1 MQSSIY
7 VGLSSQL
14 ALERRMETLA
24 RNVANMNTTGYRAEE
39 VKFSTFLSKKGA
51 DAVNFATEGES
62 FISRTQGGMDKTGN
76 PLDVA
81 VEGDGWFAINTPAG
95 TVYTRDGRFS
105 MSAQGQLMSTAG
117 HPVLDAGGAPMQL
130 DPEGGPPTIA
140 RDGMIWQGTQQ
151 VGAIG
156 LFSVDPAAK
165 LQRYDNSGII
175 PDRAAT
181 PILDFIN
188 NGVRQGY
195 VEGSNVN
202 PIREMTKLIMVTRTF
217 ESAANAIDKGEKSVD
232 SAIRTLGEPT
242 S

>member
-14 ALERRMETLA
+14 VLEKRMETLA
-24 RNVANMNTTGYRAEE
+24 RNVANMNTAGFRAEE
-39 VKFSTFLSKKGA
+39 VKFSTFLSKKGP
-51 DAVNFATEGES
+51 DAVSFASAGETY
-62 FISRTQGGMDKTGN
+62 ISRIQGGLDKTGN

-81 VEGDGWFAINTPAG
+81 VEGEGWLAITTPAG
-95 TVYTRDGRFS
+95 TVYTRDGR
-105 MSAQGQLMSTAG
+105 MKMTPQGELRTLSD

-130 DPEGGPPTIA
+130 DPEGGPPVIA

-156 LFSVDPAAK
+156 LFAIDPAAK
-165 LQRYDNSGII
+165 LQRHDNSGVI
-175 PDRAAT
+175 PDR
-181 PILDFIN
+181 
-188 NGVRQGY
+188 NGVRQGF

-202 PIREMTKLIMVTRTF
+202 PIREMTKLIAVTRAF
-217 ESAANAIDKGEKSVD
+217 ESAANAIDKGEKAVD
-232 SAIRTLGEPT
+232 GAIRSLGE

>member
-1 MQSSIY
+1 MQPSIY

-14 ALERRMETLA
+14 ALEQRMETLA

-39 VKFSTFLSKKGA
+39 IKFSTFLSKKGT
-51 DAVNFATEGES
+51 DAVNYASEGES
-62 FISRTQGGMDKTGN
+62 FISRTPGGIEKTGN

-105 MSAQGQLMSTAG
+105 MSAQGQLISVAG
-117 HPVLDAGGAPMQL
+117 HAVLDAGGAPMQL
-130 DPEGGPPTIA
+130 DPEGGPPVIA
-140 RDGMIWQGTQQ
+140 RDGMIWQGNQQ
-151 VGAIG
+151 VGAVG

-165 LQRYDNSGII
+165 LKRYDNSGII
-175 PDRAAT
+175 PDRAPT
-181 PILDFIN
+181 PILDFVN
-188 NGVRQGY
+188 NGIRQGY

-232 SAIRTLGEPT
+232 NAIRTLGEPT